1 MIHIATQII
10 KIKHFRVFFFY
21 LFRQKVMNIINNE
34 QITKIIADNVG
45 HCKYISGEKWND
57 PQGTKCSVCERYK
70 K

>member
-1 MIHIATQII
+1 
-10 KIKHFRVFFFY
+10 
-21 LFRQKVMNIINNE
+21 MNIINNE

-45 HCKYISGEKWND
+45 IVNIFGGEKWND